1 MQSTN
6 IPTKIP
12 LPFAYAATGS
22 YIATIPTASQIGV
35 TNGKASLHDGFPPLT
50 FTPISAGGVPPFG
63 ADFNGILNEIT
74 AITQWQQAGGFF
86 PYDSAFSTTVGGYP
100 KGAVILSSSFNGFW
114 LSSTEN
120 NTTNPDTGGAGW
132 VATAFEGLQSI
143 AMSSTSVTMTTLQ
156 AAYPIIT
163 ITGTL
168 TANSTLIVP
177 SQVGEWIFS
186 NKTSGAYTLTVKT
199 AAGTG
204 VVIAAGSS
212 QYTWSDGTNVYF
224 ANASAVTSFNSR
236 TGAIVLNSTDVTS
249 ALGFTPYNATN
260 PAGYITSAVTSF
272 DTRTGAIVLNS
283 TDVTSALGFTPYNA
297 TNPAGYITAPTGL
310 GWGGTSWQNVLSS
323 RSIGSTYTAPAY
335 PISIMISGNAG
346 NGFGYSATVAGVNI
360 GWQGTFNGQ
369 GGISFIVP
377 AGATYSVAYTGNSTP
392 PSIWMELR

>member
-50 FTPISAGGVPPFG
+50 FTPISTGGVPPFG

-120 NTTNPDTGGAGW
+120 NLTNPDTGGAGW
-132 VATAFEGLQSI
+132 VATAFQGLQSI

-156 AAYPIIT
+156 AAYPIVT

-177 SQVGEWIFS
+177 SQVNEWIFS
-186 NKTSGAYTLTVKT
+186 NQTSGAYTLTVKT

-204 VVIAAGSS
+204 VVITAGSS

-224 ANASAVTSFNSR
+224 ANASAVTSFNTR
-236 TGAIVLNSTDVTS
+236 TGAIVLNSTDVVS

-260 PAGYITSAVTSF
+260 PNNYG
-272 DTRTGAIVLNS
+272 
-283 TDVTSALGFTPYNA
+283 P
-297 TNPAGYITAPTGL
+297 PAGTLIQFAGTSVPTGYL
-310 GWGGTSWQNVLSS
+310 ACPLVPTAISRTTYSSLFAAIGTAWGAGD
-323 RSIGSTYTAPAY
+323 GSTTFGMPYFAQGLTGVQAN
-335 PISIMISGNAG
+335 GN
-346 NGFGYSATVAGVNI
+346 V
-360 GWQGTFNGQ
+360 
-369 GGISFIVP
+369 
-377 AGATYSVAYTGNSTP
+377 GATTVGQVIAHTHDYTTKTGDEPQSGNSTQCWVGTVTAQT
-392 PSIWMELR
+392 SSTGGTNNLAAGVYVLYCVKY

>member
-50 FTPISAGGVPPFG
+50 FTPISTGGVPPFG

-132 VATAFEGLQSI
+132 VATAFQGLQSI

-156 AAYPIIT
+156 AAYPIVT

-177 SQVGEWIFS
+177 SQVNEWIFS
-186 NKTSGAYTLTVKT
+186 NQTSGAYTLTVKT

-204 VVIAAGSS
+204 VVITAGSS

-224 ANASAVTSFNSR
+224 ANASAVTSFN
-236 TGAIVLNSTDVTS
+236 
-249 ALGFTPYNATN
+249 
-260 PAGYITSAVTSF
+260 
-272 DTRTGAIVLNS
+272 TRTGAIVLNS

-297 TNPAGYITAPTGL
+297 TNPNNYGPPVGSIIQFAGTSSPAGYLACPLVQTLVSTTTYSALFSAIGYS
-310 GWGGTSWQNVLSS
+310 WGGSGSSFGLPYFAQGLTGVQANSNVGAATVGEVISHTHTTNAVYYGSGVGFGYGTSGPNGAT
-323 RSIGSTYTAPAY
+323 IGSTGGTNNLAAGM
-335 PISIMISGNAG
+335 SIL
-346 NGFGYSATVAGVNI
+346 YCVKY
-360 GWQGTFNGQ
+360 Q
-369 GGISFIVP
+369 
-377 AGATYSVAYTGNSTP
+377 
-392 PSIWMELR
+392 

>member
-50 FTPISAGGVPPFG
+50 FTPISTGGVPPFG

-120 NTTNPDTGGAGW
+120 NLTNPDTGGAGW
-132 VATAFEGLQSI
+132 VATAFQGLQSI

-156 AAYPIIT
+156 AAYPIVT

-177 SQVGEWIFS
+177 SQVNEWIFS
-186 NKTSGAYTLTVKT
+186 NQTSGAYTLTVKT

-204 VVIAAGSS
+204 VVITAGSS

-224 ANASAVTSFNSR
+224 ANASAVTSFNTR
-236 TGAIVLNSTDVTS
+236 TGAIVLNSTDVVS

-260 PAGYITSAVTSF
+260 PAGYISSSIGIGQSWVNVTSS
-272 DTRTGAIVLNS
+272 R
-283 TDVTSALGFTPYNA
+283 AL
-297 TNPAGYITAPTGL
+297 
-310 GWGGTSWQNVLSS
+310 
-323 RSIGSTYTAPAY
+323 GSTYTNGTSN
-335 PISIMISGNAG
+335 PI
-346 NGFGYSATVAGVNI
+346 YVNI
-360 GWQGTFNGQ
+360 CITFPTASYQGVTFYVNSVEVAILYHDLSSVGNSMDFST
-369 GGISFIVP
+369 SFIVP
-377 AGATYSVAYTGNSTP
+377 VGQTYGANVTSGLGQNIAN
-392 PSIWMELR
+392 WAELR

>member
-22 YIATIPTASQIGV
+22 YIATIPTDSQIGV

-50 FTPISAGGVPPFG
+50 FTPISAGGTPPFG

-186 NKTSGAYTLTVKT
+186 NKTTGAYTLTVKT

-204 VVIAAGSS
+204 VVITTGSS

-224 ANASAVTSFNSR
+224 ANSSAVTSFN
-236 TGAIVLNSTDVTS
+236 
-249 ALGFTPYNATN
+249 
-260 PAGYITSAVTSF
+260 
-272 DTRTGAIVLNS
+272 TRTGAIVLNS
-283 TDVTSALGFTPYNA
+283 TDVTSALGFTPYN
-297 TNPAGYITAPTGL
+297 TAPTGL
-310 GWGGTSWQNVLSS
+310 GWGGTSWQNITSS
-323 RSIGSTYTAPAY
+323 RASGTLYTNSMPY
-335 PISIMISGNAG
+335 PIMVSITYL
-346 NGFGYSATVAGVNI
+346 YSATLTDLMVYVN
-360 GWQGTFNGQ
+360 
-369 GGISFIVP
+369 GINILIQDGAAVNNYENSASFIVP
-377 AGATYSVAYTGNSTP
+377 SGNTYQVNIGNLIT
-392 PSIWMELR
+392 IWAELR

>member
-50 FTPISAGGVPPFG
+50 FTPISTGGVPPFG

-132 VATAFEGLQSI
+132 VATAFQGLQSI

-156 AAYPIIT
+156 AAYPIVT

-177 SQVGEWIFS
+177 SQVNEWIFS
-186 NKTSGAYTLTVKT
+186 NQTSGAYTLTVKT

-204 VVIAAGSS
+204 VVITAGSS

-224 ANASAVTSFNSR
+224 ANASAVTSFNTR
-236 TGAIVLNSTDVTS
+236 TGAIVLNSTDVVS

-260 PAGYITSAVTSF
+260 PAGF
-272 DTRTGAIVLNS
+272 
-283 TDVTSALGFTPYNA
+283 
-297 TNPAGYITAPTGL
+297 ITAPTGL
-310 GWGGTSWQNVLSS
+310 GWGGTSWQNVTGS
-323 RSIGSTYTAPAY
+323 RAFGTTYTNSTGN
-335 PISIMISGNAG
+335 PIQVTVTNSSTGGVSAFSMQKYINGSIVGGTTSYAANAS
-346 NGFGYSATVAGVNI
+346 YRI
-360 GWQGTFNGQ
+360 CLDL
-369 GGISFIVP
+369 IVP
-377 AGATYSVAYTGNSTP
+377 NGATYYFDTGGTGGTP
-392 PSIWMELR
+392 ILQSWWELR

>member
-50 FTPISAGGVPPFG
+50 FTPISTGGVPPFG

-186 NKTSGAYTLTVKT
+186 NQTTGAYTLTVKT
-199 AAGTG
+199 SAGTG
-204 VVIAAGSS
+204 VVITAGSS
-212 QYTWSDGTNVYF
+212 QYTWSDATNVYF
-224 ANASAVTSFNSR
+224 ANASAVTSFN
-236 TGAIVLNSTDVTS
+236 
-249 ALGFTPYNATN
+249 
-260 PAGYITSAVTSF
+260 
-272 DTRTGAIVLNS
+272 TRTGAIVLNS

-297 TNPAGYITAPTGL
+297 TNPAGYITTAIGNTQYYPLSSNPSGFITTPTGL
-310 GWGGTSWQNVLSS
+310 GWGGTSWQDVTGS
-323 RSIGSTYTAPAY
+323 RAFGSTYTNSTGH
-335 PISIMISGNAG
+335 PIQVTVTNSSTGGVSAFSMQKYINGSIVGGATSYAANAG
-346 NGFGYSATVAGVNI
+346 YRI
-360 GWQGTFNGQ
+360 CLDL
-369 GGISFIVP
+369 IVP
-377 AGATYSVAYTGNSTP
+377 NGATYYFDTGGTGGTP
-392 PSIWMELR
+392 SLQSWWELR

>member
-50 FTPISAGGVPPFG
+50 FTPISTGGVPPFG

-177 SQVGEWIFS
+177 SQVNEWIFS
-186 NKTSGAYTLTVKT
+186 NQTSGAYTLTVKT

-204 VVIAAGSS
+204 VVITAGSS

-224 ANASAVTSFNSR
+224 ANASAVTSFN
-236 TGAIVLNSTDVTS
+236 
-249 ALGFTPYNATN
+249 
-260 PAGYITSAVTSF
+260 
-272 DTRTGAIVLNS
+272 TRTGAIVLNS
-283 TDVTSALGFTPYNA
+283 TDVVSALGFTPYNE
-297 TNPAGYITAPTGL
+297 TNPNNYGPPTGTL
-310 GWGGTSWQNVLSS
+310 IQFAGTSVPTGYLLCPLAVTNVSRTTYSALFAAIGTTWGVGDGSTTFGLPFMAQGLTGVQASSNVGTSTVGAVIAHSHTYSQTPYTGCYNSSGCSGWNQGTSNTSTTGGTNNL
-323 RSIGSTYTAPAY
+323 A
-335 PISIMISGNAG
+335 
-346 NGFGYSATVAGVNI
+346 AGVY
-360 GWQGTFNGQ
+360 
-369 GGISFIVP
+369 VL
-377 AGATYSVAYTGNSTP
+377 YCVKY
-392 PSIWMELR
+392 

>member
-50 FTPISAGGVPPFG
+50 FTPISSGGVPPFG

-186 NKTSGAYTLTVKT
+186 NQTTGAYTLTVKT

-204 VVIAAGSS
+204 VVITAGSS
-212 QYTWSDGTNVYF
+212 QYTWSDATNVYF
-224 ANASAVTSFNSR
+224 ANASAVTSFNTR
-236 TGAIVLNSTDVTS
+236 TGAIVLNSTDVVS

-260 PAGYITSAVTSF
+260 PNNYGPPIGSIIQFAGASSP
-272 DTRTGAIVLNS
+272 TGYLACPLVQTLVS
-283 TDVTSALGFTPYNA
+283 TTTYSALFSAIGYAWGGSGSSFGLPYFAQGLTGVQANSNVGTA
-297 TNPAGYITAPTGL
+297 TVGAVIAHTHTTTTGGGNNILSAGSVFAPTYGSAPTGST
-310 GWGGTSWQNVLSS
+310 GGTNNLAAGM
-323 RSIGSTYTAPAY
+323 SILFCVKY
-335 PISIMISGNAG
+335 
-346 NGFGYSATVAGVNI
+346 
-360 GWQGTFNGQ
+360 Q
-369 GGISFIVP
+369 
-377 AGATYSVAYTGNSTP
+377 
-392 PSIWMELR
+392 